1 MLQTECSSINKDL
14 VAREPLANQLG
25 LSDINDSKRPILNYL
40 LDAKS
45 SDAPA
50 INGGGG
56 DSSATISPEKLKE
69 KAQAEFSHYDH
80 GQFNQIH
87 IDDAGS
93 ALMDLFPSVSGF
105 YNANRQKV

>member
-1 MLQTECSSINKDL
+1 MLQTECSSISNDL
-14 VAREPLANQLG
+14 IGREPLANQLG
-25 LSDINDSKRPILNYL
+25 LSQINDSKRPILNYL

-45 SDAPA
+45 TNALTT
-50 INGGGG
+50 NGGSG
-56 DSSATISPEKLKE
+56 DSNVTITAEKLKE

-93 ALMDLFPSVSGF
+93 ALMDLFPSVSGNIF
-105 YNANRQKV
+105 IS